1 MSATCI
7 HHLICNLIVLH
18 YYQHQ
23 INQQLTNHKQAAH
36 HFREAMQNPN
46 NIGAI
51 FGLIQLLMA
60 NPHKNGKEIQ
70 SIFKSTM
77 RNLELIR
84 IWDKRCLRTLHYL
97 KGCFHFMLTK
107 PLQENK
113 SSKNKDT
120 IVIGEDSLNEAITS
134 WIIAHDN
141 ESPRW
146 SYYFL
151 VHNFFL
157 LFSTNT
163 SLISDYSKPH

>member
-1 MSATCI
+1 MCI
-7 HHLICNLIVLH
+7 RHLITMYLFYNII
-18 YYQHQ
+18 
-23 INQQLTNHKQAAH
+23 INQLTNHKQAAH

-51 FGLIQLLMA
+51 FGLLQLLMA
-60 NPHKNGKEIQ
+60 SPHKNGKEIQ

-97 KGCFHFMLTK
+97 KGCFHFMMTK
-107 PLQENK
+107 PLQEK
-113 SSKNKDT
+113 SSKSKDM

-151 VHNFFL
+151 VHKFFPYFFL
-157 LFSTNT
+157 YK
-163 SLISDYSKPH
+163 IPH

>member
-1 MSATCI
+1 
-7 HHLICNLIVLH
+7 
-18 YYQHQ
+18 
-23 INQQLTNHKQAAH
+23 
-36 HFREAMQNPN
+36 MQNPN

-51 FGLIQLLMA
+51 FGLLQLLMA
-60 NPHKNGKEIQ
+60 SPHKNGKEIQ

-97 KGCFHFMLTK
+97 KGCFHFMMTK
-107 PLQENK
+107 PLQEK
-113 SSKNKDT
+113 SSKSKDM

-151 VHNFFL
+151 VHKFFSL
-157 LFSTNT
+157 LFFSTKY
-163 SLISDYSKPH
+163 LINF